1 MIHDEEIDNLLDKND
16 LVNDPDHY
24 YHQQDDLELNHV

>member
-16 LVNDPDHY
+16 LVNDPDHDY
-24 YHQQDDLELNHV
+24 PQQEDLELNHV